1 MTGKVKA
8 KAVRRGRTSTSRVS
22 SKNQITIPVE
32 IMRMV
37 NIDIG
42 DQVSFD
48 ADEGRIIIKKSEPKI
63 FGLLGIGDSYFDDFD
78 FEKERREAWGE

>member
-1 MTGKVKA
+1 
-8 KAVRRGRTSTSRVS
+8 
-22 SKNQITIPVE
+22 
-32 IMRMV
+32 MV